1 MHYQCDILLNSVK
14 QLFNSVKYF
23 FKGGIDLKREDM
35 ISEVIKIFMHL
46 NRART
51 FIDFQFYLKGEN
63 FLLSYLN
70 DVGGESTP
78 GILAEHL
85 DVSPARVAAILRTL
99 ELKKLIIRK
108 ADVNDK
114 RRTTVKI
121 TPKGVEWV
129 NAAQSQITQNAISLI
144 DSLGEEDANELF
156 RILNKI
162 IKSQSSSKDTPLEME
177 NPPNENENFEDSQ
190 NQ

>member
-1 MHYQCDILLNSVK
+1 MHFWCDILLNSVN

-23 FKGGIDLKREDM
+23 FEGGIGLKREDM
-35 ISEVIKIFMHL
+35 ISEVIKIFSHL

-85 DVSPARVAAILRTL
+85 DVSAARVAAILRTL
-99 ELKKLIIRK
+99 ELKKLVSRK

-162 IKSQSSSKDTPLEME
+162 IKTQCPSKDISLKKVNSSSESEKT
-177 NPPNENENFEDSQ
+177 EDSQ

>member
-1 MHYQCDILLNSVK
+1 M
-14 QLFNSVKYF
+14 
-23 FKGGIDLKREDM
+23 KREDM

>member
-1 MHYQCDILLNSVK
+1 MHYRCDILLNSVK

-99 ELKKLIIRK
+99 ELKKLIMRK

-162 IKSQSSSKDTPLEME
+162 IKSQSSSKDASLEME
-177 NPPNENENFEDSQ
+177 NPPKENENFEDSQ

>member
-1 MHYQCDILLNSVK
+1 M
-14 QLFNSVKYF
+14 
-23 FKGGIDLKREDM
+23 
-35 ISEVIKIFMHL
+35 
-46 NRART
+46 
-51 FIDFQFYLKGEN
+51 
-63 FLLSYLN
+63 
-70 DVGGESTP
+70 
-78 GILAEHL
+78 
-85 DVSPARVAAILRTL
+85 
-99 ELKKLIIRK
+99 RK

-162 IKSQSSSKDTPLEME
+162 IKSQSSSKDASLEME
-177 NPPNENENFEDSQ
+177 NPPKENENFEDSQ